1 MREIRKVDTVHKFI
15 DYYKNEV
22 TLSFA
27 DHPFSKEPKHVWV
40 ICRYKDKWLLTK
52 HKERGLEFPG
62 GKVEAGETAEQGA
75 IREIYEE
82 TGGKVDSI
90 HYIGQYYVNG
100 KKEHVIKNV
109 YFAQI
114 SKLVEQPMYFET
126 EGPVLIQEIPENIKE
141 NKKYSFMMKDEV
153 LPKSM
158 LQIKKR
164 NIPSL

>member
-1 MREIRKVDTVHKFI
+1 M
-15 DYYKNEV
+15 
-22 TLSFA
+22 
-27 DHPFSKEPKHVWV
+27 
-40 ICRYKDKWLLTK
+40 
-52 HKERGLEFPG
+52 
-62 GKVEAGETAEQGA
+62 
-75 IREIYEE
+75 
-82 TGGKVDSI
+82 
-90 HYIGQYYVNG
+90 
-100 KKEHVIKNV
+100 IKNV